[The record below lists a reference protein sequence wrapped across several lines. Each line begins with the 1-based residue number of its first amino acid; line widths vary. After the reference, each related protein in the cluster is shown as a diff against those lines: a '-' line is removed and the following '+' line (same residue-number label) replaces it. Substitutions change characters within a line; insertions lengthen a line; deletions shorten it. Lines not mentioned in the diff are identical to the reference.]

1 MINDLVSG
9 GAGGLLEFLRGN
21 WDDIILLAFTLVQ
34 CFRCII
40 MLFKRDFSAFF
51 MFAPVYYP
59 ALVLLCA
66 GLLYNTSWMLLT
78 GYVVG
83 SSLTMSV
90 GLWSYQTEDNSA
102 GKIMANGFFTVLFCL
117 HLILG

>member
-1 MINDLVSG
+1 MIDDLVSG
-9 GAGGLLEFLRGN
+9 GAGTFVDFIRGN

-40 MLFKRDFSAFF
+40 MIFKGKFSSFF
-51 MFAPVYYP
+51 MFAPVYFP
-59 ALVLLCA
+59 ALVLLTA

-90 GLWSYQTEDNSA
+90 ALWSIKSEDNST
-102 GKIMANGFFTVLFCL
+102 GKFMANGFFTVLFCL
-117 HLILG
+117 HLILS